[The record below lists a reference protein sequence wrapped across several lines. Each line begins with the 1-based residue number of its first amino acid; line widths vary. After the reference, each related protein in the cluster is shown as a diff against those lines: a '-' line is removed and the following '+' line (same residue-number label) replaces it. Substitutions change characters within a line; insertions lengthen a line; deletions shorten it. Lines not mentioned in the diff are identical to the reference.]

1 MQDCLFCKIVSGD
14 IPSNKVYED
23 DAVYAFTDV
32 DPKAPVHVLIV
43 PKAHMQDMTDDAAP
57 AVSAAMFRA
66 AAHIAQQMGL
76 KARGFRCVINTG
88 QDGGQTV
95 PHLHMHLLG
104 GRALGWPP
112 G

>member
-43 PKAHMQDMTDDAAP
+43 PKAHMQDMTDAAAP
-57 AVSAAMFRA
+57 PRSAYVGHDEAERA
-66 AAHIAQQMGL
+66 KRKVWDRYFG
-76 KARGFRCVINTG
+76 
-88 QDGGQTV
+88 
-95 PHLHMHLLG
+95 G
-104 GRALGWPP
+104 GRGR
-112 G
+112 

>member
-1 MQDCLFCKIVSGD
+1 MQDCLFCKIVGGD

-23 DAVYAFTDV
+23 DVVYAFTDV

-43 PKAHMQDMTDDAAP
+43 PKAHMQDMMDARAP
-57 AVSAAMFRA
+57 KVSAAMFDA
-66 AAHIAQQMGL
+66 ARRIAQQMGF
-76 KARGFRCVINTG
+76 ADGGFRCVINTG

-95 PHLHMHLLG
+95 PHLHMHLLA

>member
-23 DAVYAFTDV
+23 ETVYAFTDV

-43 PKAHMQDMTDDAAP
+43 PKAHMQDMTDAAAP
-57 AVSAAMFRA
+57 EVSAAMFRA
-66 AAHIAQQMGL
+66 AKCIARQMGL
-76 KARGFRCVINTG
+76 VERGFRCVINTG
-88 QDGGQTV
+88 QDGGQSV

-104 GRALGWPP
+104 GRELGWPP